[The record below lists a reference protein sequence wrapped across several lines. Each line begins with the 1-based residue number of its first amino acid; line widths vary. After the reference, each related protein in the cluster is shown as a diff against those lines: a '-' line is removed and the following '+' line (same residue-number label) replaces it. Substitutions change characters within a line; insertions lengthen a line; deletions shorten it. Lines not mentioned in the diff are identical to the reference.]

1 MSPGRGA
8 VTFQWRANPGFVR
21 LRDLCAGGELGELV
35 HADLEFRHNFL
46 AGPETSWPWRHRRK
60 SAGSGSGAVTRRCCS
75 TRCPPGGSGQRPLTP
90 RPHWKRAW
98 RSSTPELVAR
108 DPDLLD
114 AYRRAGVPL
123 IGDDL
128 ASHFGTSVVH
138 RALLGLLSDRGLTLA
153 SSYQLNFG
161 GNEDF
166 RNLGEQGASKRQ
178 CGTVVARAQLCS
190 PTSSSSCRAL
200 FQSCVR
206 FPGRA
211 GNSLAPRPPALW
223 QARQPVDPGNDT
235 NGVSSSV
242 K

>member
-1 MSPGRGA
+1 MA
-8 VTFQWRANPGFVR
+8 VAPPEEVR
-21 LRDLCAGGELGELV
+21 R
-35 HADLEFRHNFL
+35 F
-46 AGPETSWPWRHRRK
+46 
-60 SAGSGSGAVTRRCCS
+60 
-75 TRCPPGGSGQRPLTP
+75 GQR
-90 RPHWKRAW
+90 
-98 RSSTPELVAR
+98 SSDAEVLLYSLPTGRQWAATAYAKAALEAGVAFVNCTPELVAR